1 MAGALGTAMGLSED
15 MQAVLMQAA
24 ALHDVGKIAVPKD
37 ILNKAEPLS
46 LKEQQAVMQHAEI
59 GAAILANL
67 NVDEDVI
74 KAIRHLHEWWNGEG
88 YPDGLRG
95 EEIPTAAAILAV
107 ADAYDTLTRP
117 GPHGEARTPTEAV
130 QEILRRSGQQFSPHV
145 AAKLPKVLERAS

>member
-1 MAGALGTAMGLSED
+1 
-15 MQAVLMQAA
+15 
-24 ALHDVGKIAVPKD
+24 
-37 ILNKAEPLS
+37 
-46 LKEQQAVMQHAEI
+46 MQHAEI

-107 ADAYDTLTRP
+107 ADAYDTLTLP

-130 QEILRRSGQQFSPHV
+130 QEILRRSGQQFSPMSQPNCRRCWNGHPRQHTRYRCR
-145 AAKLPKVLERAS
+145 L